1 MTFLHHGHH
10 IVFTCPRFLM
20 WPRRRLMGKNPWQ
33 RSHSIQLI
41 GIFLRIALCCQAY
54 MRTEG
59 ETEGYRTHESADE
72 K

>member
-1 MTFLHHGHH
+1 
-10 IVFTCPRFLM
+10 M

-41 GIFLRIALCCQAY
+41 GIFLRIAFGGDDQQQAAHDAEKRVCCQAY